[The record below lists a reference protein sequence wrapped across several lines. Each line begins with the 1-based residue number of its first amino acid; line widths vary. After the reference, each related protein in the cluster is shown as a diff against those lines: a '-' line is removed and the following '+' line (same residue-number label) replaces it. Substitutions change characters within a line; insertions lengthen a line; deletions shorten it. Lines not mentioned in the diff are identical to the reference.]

1 MNAAAVTI
9 ASALAGTADR
19 LRAARVDTAR
29 RDARLLVAHAL
40 KADVAVT
47 VGYGERLLD
56 CYQQD
61 RLRRALGRRVRRE
74 PMAHITGRRE
84 FWSLDFE
91 VCRDVLTPR
100 PESETLVEAALA
112 RITDR
117 TCGLRILDL
126 GTGSGCLLLAL
137 LHEFPAA
144 TGIGVDVCEKAA
156 TVAQSNARR
165 LGLDRRAAFVVG
177 DWAGAFHASFNIV
190 VANPPY
196 IWRDDVQAL
205 APEVSVYEPVIALDG
220 GTDGAG
226 AYRRL
231 APQLA
236 SLLAANAFAVVEI
249 GAEQARKV
257 SAIFE
262 TSGMR
267 VDQVCRDLA
276 GTERCL
282 VLGPMR

>member
-9 ASALAGTADR
+9 ASAVAHTADM
-19 LRAARVDTAR
+19 LRAARVDAAPR
-29 RDARLLVAHAL
+29 EARLLVAHAL
-40 KADVAVT
+40 ESDVAVT
-47 VGYGERLLD
+47 IGYGERLLTRI
-56 CYQQD
+56 QRD
-61 RLRRALGRRVRRE
+61 RLRRALGRRARRE

-91 VCRDVLTPR
+91 VCRDVMTPR
-100 PESETLVEAALA
+100 PESETLVEAALE
-112 RITDR
+112 RIAEGTR
-117 TCGLRILDL
+117 APRILDL

-144 TGIGVDVCEKAA
+144 TGIGIDVCEKAV
-156 TVAQSNARR
+156 TVARSNARR

-177 DWAGAFHASFNIV
+177 DWSDALHATFNIV

-196 IWRDDVQAL
+196 ICRGEAQAL
-205 APEVSVYEPVIALDG
+205 APEVSVHEPMVALDG
-220 GTDGAG
+220 DADGAG
-226 AYRRL
+226 AYREL

-236 SLLAANAFAVVEI
+236 QLLGTDGLAVVEI
-249 GAEQARKV
+249 GAGQVRKA

-267 VDQVCRDLA
+267 VDQVRRDLA

-282 VLGPMR
+282 VLEPAR